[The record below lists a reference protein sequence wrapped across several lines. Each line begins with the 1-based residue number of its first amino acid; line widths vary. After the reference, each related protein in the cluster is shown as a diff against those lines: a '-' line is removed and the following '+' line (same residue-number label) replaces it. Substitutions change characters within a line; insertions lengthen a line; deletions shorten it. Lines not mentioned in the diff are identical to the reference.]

1 MLQFLDREPVIKID
15 GLGVNLIWNKSK
27 LPINTLELMAALYGL
42 RLLCDSV
49 KNSRILLQLDNTC
62 AVADINKMGSTQSS
76 DIMFYTRYST
86 VVYDDVIHE
95 I

>member
-1 MLQFLDREPVIKID
+1 MLQFLDGEPVIKID
-15 GLGVNLIWNKSK
+15 GLGVNLTRNKSK
-27 LPINTLELMAALYGL
+27 LQINTLELMAALYGL

-76 DIMFYTRYST
+76 DIMLYTRYSA
-86 VVYDDVIHE
+86 VVDDHVVHE